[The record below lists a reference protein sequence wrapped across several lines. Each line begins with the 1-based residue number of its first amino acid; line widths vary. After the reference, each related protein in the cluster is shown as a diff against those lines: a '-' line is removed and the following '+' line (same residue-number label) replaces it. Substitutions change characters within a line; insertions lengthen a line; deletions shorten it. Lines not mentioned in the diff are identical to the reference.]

1 MTTLYRK
8 YRPQTFS
15 SLVGQEYIV
24 QTITNELKLNKL
36 AQAYL
41 FSGPRGTGK
50 TTLAR
55 LLAKAV
61 NCEKR
66 KEGEFEPCDTCTS
79 CQEITAGRN
88 VDVIEIDAA
97 SQTGVDN
104 VRENIIEN
112 AQFKPTRSKY
122 KVFIVDEVHMLSTSA
137 FNALLK
143 TLEEPPA
150 HVMFILATTELHK
163 LPATV
168 ISRCQ
173 RFQFKKIPFDLMES
187 RLKKICAEE
196 DITIAPTVLQRI
208 IAKSDGCLRDA
219 ESLLGQIFSL
229 NLKNITEDD
238 VSLIL
243 PVAPVESILTY
254 IQTLAD
260 KDTKASFEHLQKL
273 AEDGANFDQFTLQLL
288 EVLRTTLIFQ
298 TTQETNNLIADYNEE
313 TIKSIQ
319 KLASLFSAPELLRL
333 LDLTLKRKQEIKS
346 SPVPQLPLELLAVEF
361 TIPFVSP
368 NEENTIS
375 PPLTKR
381 RSGEVAKPI
390 LNKTSTTSSSPL
402 SEIKPSPESATTNS
416 ENKKIVPSSTSSPI
430 QTTIDQIKEKWNDIV
445 LKLSTK
451 SASLVF
457 IAKMSEPRSID
468 AEGLHLIVAYDFHK
482 EKLME
487 AKNRKLIEDI
497 LEEIFHEKFRLQCE
511 YEAKKTEVSAPIIH
525 GVDDTELGNLAAAFG
540 GEVVG

>member
-1 MTTLYRK
+1 MTTIYRK

-150 HVMFILATTELHK
+150 HVLFILATTELHK

-187 RLKKICAEE
+187 RLKKICVEE
-196 DITIAPTVLQRI
+196 DIQIAPTVLQRI

-229 NLKNITEDD
+229 NVKNITEDD

-243 PVAPVESILTY
+243 PLAPVESILTY

-260 KDTKASFEHLQKL
+260 KNIKAAFEHLNKL
-273 AEDGANFDQFTLQLL
+273 VEDGANFDQFTLQLL
-288 EVLRTTLIFQ
+288 EVLRTILVIQ
-298 TTQETNNLIADYNEE
+298 TTKETKNLVADYNEE
-313 TIKSIQ
+313 TIKIIQ
-319 KLASLFSAPELLRL
+319 ILSNSFNPTELLRL

-361 TIPFVSP
+361 ATFNDVIVGSDKGASQQSP
-368 NEENTIS
+368 RVTSKHIIE
-375 PPLTKR
+375 TKT
-381 RSGEVAKPI
+381 EK
-390 LNKTSTTSSSPL
+390 K
-402 SEIKPSPESATTNS
+402 SEIKSEPITELKPEP
-416 ENKKIVPSSTSSPI
+416 KIETITPPPPVSSTL
-430 QTTIDQIKEKWNDIV
+430 QTSLEQIKKEWNNVIV
-445 LKLSTK
+445 KLSEK
-451 SASLVF
+451 SASLTFV
-457 IAKMSEPRSID
+457 AKMSEPKKID
-468 AEGLHLIVAYDFHK
+468 SEGLYITVPYDFHR

-487 AKNRKLIEDI
+487 AKNRKLFEEI
-497 LEEIFHEKFRLQCE
+497 LEETFKEKMRLVCE
-511 YEAKKTEVSAPIIH
+511 CETKQSEPSAPVIH
-525 GVDDTELGNLAAAFG
+525 GVDEVELGNLAAAFG

>member
-1 MTTLYRK
+1 MTTIYRK

-150 HVMFILATTELHK
+150 HVLFILATTELHK

-187 RLKKICAEE
+187 RLKKICVEE
-196 DITIAPTVLQRI
+196 DIQIAPTVLQRI

-229 NLKNITEDD
+229 NVKNITEDD

-243 PVAPVESILTY
+243 PLAPVESILTY

-260 KDTKASFEHLQKL
+260 KNIKAAFEHLNKL
-273 AEDGANFDQFTLQLL
+273 VEDGANFDQFTLQLL
-288 EVLRTTLIFQ
+288 EVLRTILVIQ
-298 TTQETNNLIADYNEE
+298 TTKETKNLVADYNEE
-313 TIKSIQ
+313 TIKIIQ
-319 KLASLFSAPELLRL
+319 ILSNSFNPTELLRL

-361 TIPFVSP
+361 ATFNDVIVGSDKGASQQSP
-368 NEENTIS
+368 RVTSKHIIE
-375 PPLTKR
+375 TKT
-381 RSGEVAKPI
+381 EK
-390 LNKTSTTSSSPL
+390 K
-402 SEIKPSPESATTNS
+402 SEIK
-416 ENKKIVPSSTSSPI
+416 
-430 QTTIDQIKEKWNDIV
+430 
-445 LKLSTK
+445 
-451 SASLVF
+451 
-457 IAKMSEPRSID
+457 SEPI
-468 AEGLHLIVAYDFHK
+468 
-482 EKLME
+482 
-487 AKNRKLIEDI
+487 
-497 LEEIFHEKFRLQCE
+497 
-511 YEAKKTEVSAPIIH
+511 TEPKPETSK
-525 GVDDTELGNLAAAFG
+525 
-540 GEVVG
+540 